1 MFPKGIHDKDGK
13 FICEYTGAAGTDTF
27 RSQDAHRLRKIP
39 GESASGNASGVKVRS
54 VELNLCQ
61 RCSIFSQSLTDA
73 REAALAGSS
82 AVEAAL
88 KGESGKMVSFV
99 RTSDEPYELTCS
111 LEDVNKYLQPGE
123 KSSPGM
129 DHEETAPM
137 SPKNSSPMPAR

>member
-1 MFPKGIHDKDGK
+1 MLTGCGKYLENLVRERLGI
-13 FICEYTGAAGTDTF
+13 
-27 RSQDAHRLRKIP
+27 
-39 GESASGNASGVKVRS
+39 KVRS

-99 RTSDEPYELTCS
+99 RTSDDSGKPGDPDEERTAGLCVPPLTIMFLTQKTPRIS
-111 LEDVNKYLQPGE
+111 RPRSFLHILNQ
-123 KSSPGM
+123 
-129 DHEETAPM
+129 
-137 SPKNSSPMPAR
+137 

>member
-1 MFPKGIHDKDGK
+1 MLTGCGEYLENLVRERLGI
-13 FICEYTGAAGTDTF
+13 
-27 RSQDAHRLRKIP
+27 
-39 GESASGNASGVKVRS
+39 KVRS

-88 KGESGKMVSFV
+88 KRESGKMVSFV

-111 LEDVNKYLQPGE
+111 LEDVNSICNQE
-123 KSSPGM
+123 KKVPLEWITKDGTDVS
-129 DHEETAPM
+129 EEFLTYARPLIQGNPAIPM
-137 SPKNSSPMPAR
+137 KNGLPDYAYRR